1 MLLRELL
8 RETRGAKQ
16 ENRQKIVRAVLS
28 RAGNQTDLVLRSGM
42 SSATVSEAV
51 RELER
56 NGVVRT
62 ERQGRDTFVRFAPV
76 DGVAVGVELG
86 YQRTVIVGRL
96 AHHERHESVIRL
108 LQVGAS
114 TGEPHWVRAVAE
126 AVQELV
132 TEFGAPHTLATLGLA
147 VPRMISPRTGRFAP
161 PTLPPWDKS
170 SRPDV
175 SLAEELADLRAVAG
189 DGAQPPLPK
198 PVLDN
203 DANLGA
209 LAESVY
215 AHSGREILLY
225 VKASTGVGAGIC
237 VGGRLFRGASG
248 VAGELGHVMV
258 DPNGRFCLC
267 GGRGCLETLIGADRL
282 IDRARAVLGNRVN
295 VYRNLDDMIGKAQAG
310 DALAR
315 RMLKEAGTQLG
326 YAIGNVCNVINPN
339 VVVVG
344 GSLATAGKLLLGPC
358 QDAIESTAMTAAYH
372 ADAKFVLEASTV
384 EHASAQGAL
393 LLGLEGTTYR
403 D

>member
-8 RETRGAKQ
+8 RGTKGAKQ

-28 RAGNQTDLVLRSGM
+28 RAGNQSDLVRRSGM

-56 NGVVRT
+56 NGIVQT
-62 ERQGRDTFVRFAPV
+62 ERQGRDTFVRLAPV

-86 YQRTVIVGRL
+86 YQKTVIVGRL
-96 AHHERHESVIRL
+96 AHHERHESVSRT

-114 TGEPHWVRAVAE
+114 SGEPHWVRAVAV

-132 TEFGAPHTLATLGLA
+132 SEFGEPHALATLGLA

-161 PTLPPWDKS
+161 PTLPPWEEGS
-170 SRPDV
+170 APDV
-175 SLAEELADLRAVAG
+175 SLAEELADLRAAAG
-189 DGAQPPLPK
+189 GRDRQPLPR
-198 PVLDN
+198 PLIDN

-225 VKASTGVGAGIC
+225 VKASTGVGAGLC

-248 VAGELGHVMV
+248 VAGEIGHVMV

-282 IDRARAVLGNRVN
+282 VDRARLVLGERITA
-295 VYRNLDDMIGKAQAG
+295 YRSLTDMIEKARVG

-315 RMLKEAGTQLG
+315 RMLREAGTQLG
-326 YAIGNVCNVINPN
+326 YAIGNVCNIINPN

-344 GSLATAGKLLLGPC
+344 GSLAQAGSLVLGPC
-358 QDAIESTAMTAAYH
+358 RDAIETTAMAAAFD
-372 ADAKFVLEASTV
+372 ADRFVVEASTV